1 MRISVRFTAAVHT
14 LLCIN
19 YFDGTCKVTSDFI
32 AGSTGVHPVIIRK
45 ILLRLQKAG
54 LVSTAPGK
62 GGSHLEKSP
71 EDITLLDVYHAVK
84 SDEDEV
90 FNFHP
95 NPNGNCPIGQNIEPR
110 NYYYYRIINHR
121 ICNSLYFHYEDKERI
136 RDKKSDGRGRF
147 LSLYI
152 SVDKFD
158 ENLNREKCERISY
171 ENDNYKLGWII
182 NYQSAMNCILKIK
195 DFNKKDAYLNKLK
208 NTKLLNN

>member
-14 LLCIN
+14 LRCIN

-45 ILLRLQKAG
+45 ILLQLQKAG

-95 NPNGNCPIGQNIEPR
+95 NPNGNCPIGQNI
-110 NYYYYRIINHR
+110 HR
-121 ICNSLYFHYEDKERI
+121 VLDPCLENAQKALECELDKTTLASLVAKVKGKEEDPW
-136 RDKKSDGRGRF
+136 S
-147 LSLYI
+147 
-152 SVDKFD
+152 
-158 ENLNREKCERISY
+158 
-171 ENDNYKLGWII
+171 
-182 NYQSAMNCILKIK
+182 
-195 DFNKKDAYLNKLK
+195 
-208 NTKLLNN
+208 